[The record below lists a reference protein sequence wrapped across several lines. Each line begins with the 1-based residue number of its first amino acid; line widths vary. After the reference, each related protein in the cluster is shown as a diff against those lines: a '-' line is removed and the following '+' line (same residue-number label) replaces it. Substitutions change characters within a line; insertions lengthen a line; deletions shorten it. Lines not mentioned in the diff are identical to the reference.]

1 MHPQAQELLS
11 RTDPRLAALIQ
22 KVGPMDLKP
31 RRLPPYRS
39 LMQAVVYQQ
48 LNGKAAET
56 ILRRFIALFPGG
68 KPFPKAEQVLEMPQE
83 TLRSAGLSRSK
94 ANYLQCIAETMLAGQ
109 LPSLAECDRITDE
122 EIVQKL
128 TQIKGV
134 GRWTVEMFLIFN
146 LGRPDVLPVHD
157 LGVRRGY
164 QLAFQKRQLPTPI
177 QLERIGQKWAPYRTA
192 AAWYLWRAA
201 DGTKD

>member
-1 MHPQAQELLS
+1 MHSQAQEFLS

-22 KVGPMDLKP
+22 RVGPMDLKP

-68 KPFPKAEQVLEMPQE
+68 KAFPKPEQVLKMPQE
-83 TLRSAGLSRSK
+83 TLRSAGLSKSK
-94 ANYLQCIAETMLAGQ
+94 ANYLQCIAERMLSGQ

-122 EIVQKL
+122 EIVDKL
-128 TQIKGV
+128 IQIKGV

-146 LGRPDVLPVHD
+146 LGRPDVFPVHD

-164 QLAFQKRQLPTPI
+164 QLTFHKRQLPTPV
-177 QLERIGQKWAPYRTA
+177 QLQRIGQKWAPYRTA
-192 AAWYLWRAA
+192 AAWYFWRAA
-201 DGTKD
+201 DGKDE